1 LFPEFTDLHAPKRR
15 ENGPDNGVD
24 MYAPERQQAILGR
37 ARSEGRVD
45 VNSLADVF
53 DVTPETIRRDL
64 TGLERRGVLR
74 RVHGGAIPVERL
86 GIEPAVEQ
94 RYDVNAVQKE
104 RIAKAALDQLPDG
117 GSIIIDAGTTTV
129 RFAEILPTDRDLT
142 VVTHALPIA
151 SMLAERTNITLHLVG
166 GRIRPGTLAAVGN
179 WSARE
184 LAEVFVDVAFLGTNG
199 VSPSHGLTTP
209 DLAEAAVKTALMRS
223 ARRTVVLADHSK
235 FGRDDFAH
243 VADLSE
249 VDTIITDSE
258 VDADMAREIEDVGPE
273 VLRV

>member
-1 LFPEFTDLHAPKRR
+1 
-15 ENGPDNGVD
+15 

-37 ARSEGRVD
+37 ARADGRVD
-45 VNSLADVF
+45 VNSLAEAF

-86 GIEPAVEQ
+86 TMELAVEE
-94 RYDVNAVQKE
+94 RFGLNAAQKE

-129 RFAEILPTDRDLT
+129 RFADILPTDRNFT
-142 VVTHALPIA
+142 VVTHGLPIA
-151 SMLAERTNITLHLVG
+151 GLLAERPNITLHLVG
-166 GRIRPGTLAAVGN
+166 GQVRPGTLAAVGS
-179 WSARE
+179 WAERE
-184 LAEVFVDVAFLGTNG
+184 YSGVFADVAFAGTNG
-199 VSPSHGLTTP
+199 ISPARGLTTP
-209 DLAEAAVKTALMRS
+209 DIAEAAVKRALMRS

-235 FGRDDFAH
+235 FGREEFAH
-243 VADLSE
+243 VSHLTE

-258 VDADMAREIEDVGPE
+258 VDADMAREIEDMGPE
-273 VLRV
+273 VVRA

>member
-1 LFPEFTDLHAPKRR
+1 
-15 ENGPDNGVD
+15 
-24 MYAPERQQAILGR
+24 MYASERQQAILGR
-37 ARSEGRVD
+37 ARSEGRVE

-74 RVHGGAIPVERL
+74 RVHGGAIPVDRL
-86 GIEPAVEQ
+86 GVEPAVEE
-94 RYDVNAVQKE
+94 RYRVNAVLKE

-129 RFAEILPTDRDLT
+129 RFAEMLPADRSYT

-151 SMLAERTNITLHLVG
+151 SLLAGHGNITLHLVG
-166 GRIRPGTLAAVGN
+166 GQVRPGTLAAVGG
-179 WSARE
+179 WAERD
-184 LAEVFVDVAFLGTNG
+184 LAEIFADVLFGGTNG
-199 VSPSHGLTTP
+199 VSASRGLTTP
-209 DLAEAAVKTALMRS
+209 DVAEASIKRALIRS

-235 FGRDDFAH
+235 FGRDEFAH
-243 VADLSE
+243 FADLSE

-258 VDADMAREIEDVGPE
+258 VDLDMAREIEDAGPE
-273 VLRV
+273 VIRV

>member
-1 LFPEFTDLHAPKRR
+1 
-15 ENGPDNGVD
+15 

-37 ARSEGRVD
+37 ARSDGRVD
-45 VNSLADVF
+45 VNALADVF

-86 GIEPAVEQ
+86 SIELAVDE
-94 RYDVNAVQKE
+94 RYGVNAVQKE

-129 RFAEILPTDRDLT
+129 RFAEMLPTDRSFT

-151 SMLAERTNITLHLVG
+151 AMLAGRSNITLHLVG
-166 GRIRPGTLAAVGN
+166 GQVRPGTLAAVGS
-179 WSARE
+179 WAERD
-184 LAEVFVDVAFLGTNG
+184 LAGIFADVAFVGTQRHQSG
-199 VSPSHGLTTP
+199 ARP
-209 DLAEAAVKTALMRS
+209 DHAGRRGGRRQAGADAVRPTHRR
-223 ARRTVVLADHSK
+223 ARRPQQVRPRRVCP
-235 FGRDDFAH
+235 

-258 VDADMAREIEDVGPE
+258 VDADMAREIEDAGPE
-273 VLRV
+273 VIRA